1 VTLRGI
7 IFDLF
12 HTLTGVESEWSGL
25 PWTSDAL
32 GIERH
37 VWNEALTQ
45 RSHWRLTG
53 EVRDPVEIVR
63 ALAHAIDPT
72 ISEETVVGAAAF
84 RQERFRRVLVNIP
97 PDSLGLLAEL
107 RKRGFRLGLISN
119 ADASEIAAWPSSPLA
134 ECFDA
139 EVFSCRVGL
148 VKPEPAIYIECLNRL
163 GLSAGEC
170 IFVGDGGSNELR
182 GARQVGLYSVF
193 VSGAIEEL
201 WPERI
206 PALAEAADLHIRAL
220 AELLSLS
227 AINAAGVEGAPLPRR
242 LGIPVSRP

>member
-1 VTLRGI
+1 MTLRGI